1 MIKNTQIR
9 IGLDL
14 DDCIFEFMSPYL
26 KKFGVPKNDYEI
38 TRNVQR
44 ILIQDKDF
52 WLNQS
57 VIHRPDFTPILYC
70 TKRVH
75 RKKWTKEQLIIN
87 NLPLAPIY
95 QVYSQTL
102 NKATRIKGRVDVF
115 VDDSVSN
122 MIAMNLSGLPC
133 LLLDSPNNQD
143 WIEPVGRVYSL
154 DKEEIEEAYHLF
166 KETMFPYFKEFIKV

>member
-1 MIKNTQIR
+1 MKHLK

-14 DDCIFEFMSPYL
+14 DDCIFDFINPYL
-26 KKFGVPKNDYEI
+26 KRFGIPKNDYEI

-52 WLNQS
+52 WLNQP
-57 VIHRPDFTPILYC
+57 VIHRPNFIPILYC

-75 RKKWTKEQLIIN
+75 KKKWTKEQLVIN
-87 NLPLAPIY
+87 NLPLVPIY
-95 QVYSQTL
+95 QIYTQSL

-133 LLLDSPNNQD
+133 LLLDSPNNQNWD
-143 WIEPVGRVYSL
+143 EPVGKIYSL
-154 DKEEIEEAYHLF
+154 NKDEIEDAYNLF
-166 KETMFPYFKEFIKV
+166 INTIFPHFKNFIRA